1 MTRQDIHV
9 GVAGVGGI
17 GLANAAWL
25 RQAGFGVSLWSP
37 RGTGLAGPARCELHA
52 TGVLGGSFEVQ
63 VAASAAELSRHA
75 DVLVIAVPVNGHKA
89 VFDALAPH
97 LRTGQTVVVS
107 SMSSLS
113 ALYAY
118 ELARS
123 RGVDITVVSMGT
135 TTLTARRA
143 APNEVKVM
151 TRRTRLGIS
160 ALPQSALPRAKA
172 LCQALFG
179 DVFDEDANALASALT
194 NINPVAHAPLAVF
207 NWTRIE
213 RAENWPQYH
222 YMTPHVAS
230 VIVRLDAERRAL
242 ARAFGLHVRSI
253 EEHFA
258 KSFDTRSGQLADIA
272 AELHASRGGPPGPT
286 DVGTRFLGEDVP
298 YGLAFSSVLARI
310 AGMPMPCTETMIEA
324 SSLIT
329 GRDLRAENDLID
341 ALGLRSETPGGLL
354 ERLR

>member
-1 MTRQDIHV
+1 MTQQNIHV
-9 GVAGVGGI
+9 GIAGVGGI

-25 RQAGFGVSLWSP
+25 RQAGFKVTLWSP
-37 RGTGLAGPARCELHA
+37 RGTGLTGPAPCALHA
-52 TGVLGGSFEVQ
+52 TGVVEGSFEVQ
-63 VAASAAELSRHA
+63 VAPSAAELARHA
-75 DVLVIAVPVNGHKA
+75 DLLVIAVPVNGHKA

-97 LRTGQTVVVS
+97 LRNGQTLVVS

-113 ALYAY
+113 ALYVY
-118 ELARS
+118 ELAKG
-123 RGVDITVVSMGT
+123 RGVSITVVSMGT

-143 APNEVKVM
+143 APTEVKVM

-160 ALPQSALPRAKA
+160 TLPQSALPQAMQ
-172 LCQALFG
+172 LCQSLFG
-179 DVFDEDANALASALT
+179 DVFDQDANALASALT

-222 YMTPHVAS
+222 YMTPHVAG

-242 ARAFGLHVRSI
+242 ARAFGLQVRSI

-258 KSFDTRSGQLADIA
+258 KSFNTRSTQLADIA

-298 YGLAFSSVLARI
+298 YGLVFSSVLARI

-324 SSLIT
+324 SSLIA
-329 GRDLRAENDLID
+329 GRDFRAENELID
-341 ALGLRSETPGGLL
+341 ALCLRGATLDGLL
-354 ERLR
+354 ARLR

>member
-1 MTRQDIHV
+1 MRREGVHV

-17 GLANAAWL
+17 GLASAAWL
-25 RQAGFGVSLWSP
+25 RQAGFGVTLWSP
-37 RGTGLAGPARCELHA
+37 RGTGLAGPARCALQA
-52 TGVLGGSFEVQ
+52 TGVVQGGFEVQ
-63 VAASAAELSRHA
+63 LAQSAAELARHA
-75 DVLVIAVPVNGHKA
+75 DMLLIAVPVNGHKA

-97 LRTGQTVVVS
+97 LKSGQTLLVS

-113 ALYAY
+113 ALYVY
-118 ELARS
+118 ELAKG

-143 APNEVKVM
+143 APTEVKVM

-160 ALPQSALPRAKA
+160 TLPQSALPQARQ

-213 RAENWPQYH
+213 RAEHWPQYH

-242 ARAFGLHVRSI
+242 ARAFGLQVRSI

-258 KSFDTRSGQLADIA
+258 KSFNTRSAQLADIA

-298 YGLAFSSVLARI
+298 YGLVFSSVLARI

-324 SSLIT
+324 ASLIT
-329 GRDLRAENDLID
+329 GRNLRAENDLID
-341 ALGLRSETPGGLL
+341 ALGLRTETFDGLL
-354 ERLR
+354 ARLR